1 MNKLDTNL
9 CQYCD
14 IDDEIEHY
22 FISCKRT
29 KSLWQN
35 FSCFTEPVF
44 GKQNLTIAQVLCGI
58 LRSDKKSLALNW
70 LVLIKKYYNYNLW
83 KCKNTAL
90 FCHRYLLGGTMTPF
104 SLVSF
109 IFVLFFVGIIIITSV
124 SSHLFIFIYLVTVIL
139 RVLQK
144 LYHCVCFLFSVYLML
159 YLHHVIFLLL
169 HL

>member
-1 MNKLDTNL
+1 
-9 CQYCD
+9 
-14 IDDEIEHY
+14 
-22 FISCKRT
+22 
-29 KSLWQN
+29 
-35 FSCFTEPVF
+35 
-44 GKQNLTIAQVLCGI
+44 
-58 LRSDKKSLALNW
+58 
-70 LVLIKKYYNYNLW
+70 
-83 KCKNTAL
+83 
-90 FCHRYLLGGTMTPF
+90 MTPF

-144 LYHCVCFLFSVYLML
+144 LYHCVCFLFSVHLML